1 VLKRSMALLLGVMLV
16 ATTLLFP
23 AITVSAEVMDLTDYV
38 PINVGTMLDGKVI
51 KITSYNGTNYDYG
64 VEIKELENNISEF
77 YTKDNRTTIPS
88 AVARPQGGLEYD
100 LTGKTITQGDKLVF
114 IVRVRKVNDSDVVPN
129 LVLGLVDGAMGGAA
143 AGWGWKGQTVY
154 TKDITSTEWQTI
166 VQEVEIPY
174 NGTANTKAV
183 LGLGVG
189 CTHDAYKGKTELE
202 FRPGAAVEIDMS
214 SVYLGKLTAYD
225 INFELSSSAATV
237 GETLTGNAAI
247 VDRVGSTTGYDQ
259 NFTYYV
265 TDPDGN
271 TVEGFEITEPNI
283 GEVSVKAGS
292 TVSPGNYVVLAVSDV
307 YPGFKKTFPISV
319 TYGDVAKADGT
330 KIEVTA
336 SGDTTVGVTD
346 KLTLTASAV
355 KDGEVAEHTAAFT
368 WTAINTDKMSVCE
381 DITLTPTQDTKS
393 AELSLA
399 LDITEGDYYIMV
411 NSDEM
416 CTLFEITVDKS
427 GDIENIASKIT
438 SENTDELAEGM
449 DTYLAVLELSDT
461 VCASANAASLAS
473 VVVGTIAEDEA
484 DNLDLETLKEYFTK
498 SAIVS
503 LYNQNEEAVALY
515 DEKGMFA
522 FADELNLS
530 DMDEGVTL
538 WELFAGKEN
547 TERSISEEETA
558 LMITDEGRL
567 QMQSALI
574 EDAPYA
580 TVNAFKSKVAEA
592 ILLYTLAY
600 PNVNGFGYVEDV
612 LTEANLKAAGI
623 DATDYLALAD
633 KSAIN
638 ESAAGTL
645 YTAEE
650 LEEALKITSEEDEEE
665 NKEDSQDK
673 YKPSG
678 TGSLGS
684 FGGGGGGGSKTES
697 KDETKEETKEEE
709 KPVQPIAGKFA
720 DVPDDHWACTDIYFL
735 KEIGVVDGTTDT
747 TFTPDA
753 TVTREQFLKML
764 VLAFKLS
771 GTENSKTFTDV
782 KAGAWYASYVDM
794 GVASGV
800 INGMSDGSFGIG
812 KSITRQDA
820 CVMLA
825 RALGLDADV
834 EASLSFIDAGDVSD
848 YAVNSVGT
856 LTEYAI
862 INGFDDNAFK
872 PNETCTRAQAAKL
885 VANAITIFNSIQQ
898 GGSN

>member
-1 VLKRSMALLLGVMLV
+1 MALLLGVMLV
-16 ATTLLFP
+16 ATTLLFH

-51 KITSYNGTNYDYG
+51 KITSYNGTSYDHG
-64 VEIKELENNISEF
+64 VEIKELENNIFEF
-77 YTKDNRTTIPS
+77 YTKDTRATIPS
-88 AVARPQGGLEYD
+88 SVGRPYGGLEYD
-100 LTGKTITQGDKLVF
+100 LTGKTITKGDKLVF
-114 IVRVRKVNDSDVVPN
+114 IAKVRKVNDSDVVPN
-129 LVLGLVDGAMGGAA
+129 LIFGMADGSMGGSA
-143 AGWGWKGQTVY
+143 AGWGWKTQTVY
-154 TKDITSTEWQTI
+154 AKDITSTEWQTI
-166 VQEVEIPY
+166 VQEIEIPY
-174 NGTANTKAV
+174 NGTVNTKAI

-189 CTHDAYKGKTELE
+189 STYEGYKNKPEFE
-202 FRPGAAVEIDMS
+202 FRPGAAVEIDMN
-214 SVYLGKLTAYD
+214 SVYLGTLTAYD

-247 VDRVGSTTGYDQ
+247 VDRIGGTTGYDQ

-271 TVEGFEITEPNI
+271 TVEGFEITEPNV

-292 TVSPGNYVVLAVSDV
+292 AVLPGNYVVLAVSDV

-319 TYGDVAKADGT
+319 TYGELAKADGT

-336 SGDTTVGVTD
+336 SDDTTVGVTD
-346 KLTLTASAV
+346 RLTLTASAV
-355 KDGEVAEHTAAFT
+355 NDGEMVDHTSAFT

-381 DITLTPTQDTKS
+381 DIMLTPAQDTKS

-399 LDITEGDYYIMV
+399 LDITEGNYYIMV
-411 NSDEM
+411 ASNEM

-438 SENTDELAEGM
+438 DEMTDELAEDM

-461 VCASANAASLAS
+461 ICSSADVASLAS
-473 VVVGTIAEDEA
+473 VVTGTIAEDGE
-484 DNLDLETLKEYFTK
+484 DNLNLETLKEYFTK

-503 LYNQNEEAVALY
+503 LYNQNDEAVALY
-515 DEKGMFA
+515 DEKGMFT

-538 WELFAGKEN
+538 WELFAGKE
-547 TERSISEEETA
+547 EMLRGISEEETA

-567 QMQSALI
+567 EMQASLI
-574 EDAPYA
+574 ENAPYA
-580 TVNAFKSKVAEA
+580 TVNAFKSKVTEA

-623 DATDYLALAD
+623 DATDYLALTD
-633 KSAIN
+633 KLAIN

-665 NKEDSQDK
+665 EEEPDDK

-684 FGGGGGGGSKTES
+684 FGGGGGGSIGGGGSSADKTEP
-697 KDETKEETKEEE
+697 KDEPKEEE
-709 KPVQPIAGKFA
+709 KPVQPIVGKFA

-735 KEIGVVDGTTDT
+735 KEIGVIDGTTDT
-747 TFTPDA
+747 TFTPDS

-771 GTENSKTFTDV
+771 GTENGKTFTDV
-782 KAGAWYASYVDM
+782 KDGAWYASYVDM

-825 RALGLDADV
+825 RALGLDADAEV
-834 EASLSFIDAGDVSD
+834 SLSFIDADNVSD